1 MINTKGIAL
10 LSAAALLAPALATAA
25 ENMPWTYVEAGYIPK
40 IGFDFGDGDDFTA
53 DAGQLTGSIG
63 FLGMGHAQLEY
74 TNGDAGGTD
83 FDGYRLVVGA
93 HNQLGENTQLIGDLT
108 YFDYSYDGGEGC
120 GGILN
125 CGSDDTDVDG
135 FGVGLGL
142 RHAINSRM
150 EISGQFWYLDGNV
163 EQGND
168 DADVNSTIL
177 ELRARYNW
185 TKQFSTG
192 VTAFIGGAFFGAGSV
207 GSSFL
212 DTGDFYR
219 LDARWSFGNSD
230 FSDLK

>member
-1 MINTKGIAL
+1 MKTKGIAL
-10 LSAAALLAPALATAA
+10 LSAAALMAPGLALAA
-25 ENMPWTYVEAGYIPK
+25 ENMPWTYIEAGYIPK
-40 IGFDFGDGDDFTA
+40 IGFDDNDGDDNTA

-63 FLGMGHAQLEY
+63 FLGMGHAQVEY
-74 TNGDAGGTD
+74 TNGDAANTD

-120 GGILN
+120 TVFN
-125 CGSDDTDVDG
+125 CISDDIDTDG

-150 EISGQFWYLDGNV
+150 EIAGQFWYLDGNV

-168 DADVNSTIL
+168 DADVNTTIL

>member
-25 ENMPWTYVEAGYIPK
+25 ENMPWTYIEAGYLPK
-40 IGFDFGDGDDFTA
+40 VGIDFGDDDDFTI

-63 FLGMGHAQLEY
+63 FLGMGHAQIEY
-74 TNGDAGGTD
+74 TNGDAAETD
-83 FDGYRLVVGA
+83 FDGYRLVVGG

-120 GGILN
+120 TFFN
-125 CGSDDTDVDG
+125 CSNEDIDTDG

-142 RHAINSRM
+142 RHAINSRV
-150 EISGQFWYLDGNV
+150 EVSSQLWYLDGNV
-163 EQGND
+163 DQGND
-168 DADVNSTIL
+168 DADFNSTIL

-185 TKQFSTG
+185 TKQISTG
-192 VTAFIGGAFFGAGSV
+192 VTAYIGGAFFGAGSS
-207 GSSFL
+207 GASFL

-219 LDARWSFGNSD
+219 LDARWAFGNSD